1 MFSGDKDYEIK
12 CCGFVS
18 AWNFYVGTNTGT
30 LNAQVWRRS
39 VATGNWQ
46 MVNQNAI
53 TITSRSTLS
62 SMNNPLLLMQQHQT
76 SQ

>member
-18 AWNFYVGTNTGT
+18 AWNFYVGATTGT
-30 LNAQVWRRS
+30 LNAQVWRPS
-39 VATGNWQ
+39 GANWQ
-46 MVNQNAI
+46 LVNQTAI
-53 TITSRSTLS
+53 TITSRSTFS
-62 SMNNPLLLMQQHQT
+62 SMNNALLLMKQHQT